1 MSDGH
6 QNRGQALVAAIPEEW
21 RDPALLIASRLA
33 AAGHRAWI
41 VGGCVRDL
49 LLERPLKDVDL
60 VSAALPDE
68 VEALFEHTL
77 AVGKAFGIVVV
88 VLEGR
93 ELEVATFRRERG
105 YSDRRRPD
113 EIEFADS
120 PEVDAERRDFT
131 CNALFLDPL
140 DGTLVDPTGGAADLE
155 RGVLRAVGDARG
167 RFREDGLRILRMA
180 RFLAA
185 LGLEPVPGLLESAQE
200 ESASLEGVSPERVL
214 DELGQILRLQG
225 ASVAIDVLARGG
237 HLARCVPGWNEDGD
251 ASSVRASVL
260 EALGAGEAQGL
271 PLRLS
276 MGLAMGLAVLLEAA
290 PLSELSTDERS
301 RRTEERVTALRG
313 SRDLRRAVVGLV
325 RVRHELIADAGR
337 KESGDG
343 QTAEQCGAIVAAWR
357 APERA
362 GGMLLAR
369 AWARATG
376 DGAQLA
382 RLESWEAAAQI
393 LHAAAPKDP
402 IRITADDLMA
412 AGVPRGPELGAALR
426 RLEHGALGGA
436 FKDREGALAWLLR

>member
-6 QNRGQALVAAIPEEW
+6 RNDGQALVAAIPQEW
-21 RDPALLIASRLA
+21 RDPALLIANRLA

-93 ELEVATFRRERG
+93 EIEVATFRRERG

-120 PEVDAERRDFT
+120 PEIDAERRDFT

-140 DGTLVDPTGGAADLE
+140 DGTLVDPTGGAEDLE
-155 RGVLRAVGDARG
+155 RGVLRAVGDAGG

-185 LGLEPVPGLLESAQE
+185 LGFEPAPGLLDSARE
-200 ESASLEGVSPERVL
+200 ESASLDGVSPERVL
-214 DELGQILRLQG
+214 DELGQILRLPR

-237 HLARCVPGWNEDGD
+237 HLARCVPGWNEDGE
-251 ASSVRASVL
+251 ASSLRASVV
-260 EALGAGEAQGL
+260 EALGTDAA
-271 PLRLS
+271 PRVPRRLF
-276 MGLAMGLAVLLEAA
+276 MGLAALLEAA
-290 PLSELSTDERS
+290 PLSKLTDDERS
-301 RRTEERVTALRG
+301 RRTEERITALRA
-313 SRDLRRAVVGLV
+313 SRDLRRAVLGLV
-325 RVRHELIADAGR
+325 RVRHQLVADADRG
-337 KESGDG
+337 ETGDE

-362 GGMLLAR
+362 DGMLLAR
-369 AWARATG
+369 AWASATG
-376 DGAQLA
+376 DEAQLA
-382 RLESWEAAAQI
+382 RLETWEAAARI
-393 LHAAAPKDP
+393 LHTAAPKDP
-402 IRITADDLMA
+402 LRLTADDLMA
-412 AGVPRGPELGAALR
+412 AGVPRGPELGTALR

-436 FKDREGALAWLLR
+436 FKDRDGALAWLLR